1 MALRPLP
8 LQRAS
13 AKGVAIVSVLLVVAL
28 ATIIVSALFFR
39 EQIAVRSVENRLLL
53 SQGRWIERAA
63 LDWAKVILL
72 ADART
77 GAVDHL
83 QEPWAIPVAETQLDE
98 TVTAGARL
106 REGDRSALLTGQMF
120 DAQGRM
126 NLTNLELGGN
136 TSELYLEVLRRLLEI
151 LRLPASL
158 ADGIAERVLLSRQHI
173 VDGKPVPATML
184 PPQRLE
190 DLLGAPGL
198 DEETVAVLSPF
209 VVFLP
214 RVTPLNLN
222 TAPAEVIAA
231 TVPGIDL
238 TAAQRF
244 VAKRERTF
252 FGNLAAARA
261 QLDNQPILSSQVFS
275 VGSSYFLVHG
285 MVRFGRV
292 ESVSDTLL
300 ERDGQRVEVV
310 WQRRY

>member
-1 MALRPLP
+1 MAREPSFGD
-8 LQRAS
+8 RGA
-13 AKGVAIVSVLLVVAL
+13 ARGVAIVSVLLVVAL
-28 ATIIVSALFFR
+28 ATMIVSALFFR
-39 EQIAVRSVENRLLL
+39 EQVAVRSVENRMLL

-72 ADART
+72 ADARS

-83 QEPWAIPVAETQLDE
+83 QEPWATPVAETQLDE

-106 REGDRSALLTGQMF
+106 REGDRSALLMGQMF
-120 DAQGRM
+120 DAQALM
-126 NLTNLELGGN
+126 NLTSLELGGKP
-136 TSELYLEVLRRLLEI
+136 SAVHLDALRRLLEI

-158 ADGIAERVLLSRQHI
+158 ADTVTERVVLSRQHL
-173 VDGKPVPATML
+173 VDGKPVPPTAL
-184 PPQRLE
+184 PLQRPE
-190 DLLGAPGL
+190 DLLGTPGF
-198 DEETVAVLSPF
+198 DEETVAALSPF

-214 RVTPLNLN
+214 RATPINLN
-222 TAPAEVIAA
+222 TASPEVLAA

-238 TAAQRF
+238 AAAQRF

-252 FGNLAAARA
+252 FTNLATARA
-261 QLDNQPILSSQVFS
+261 QFDNNPPLSSQLFS
-275 VGSSYFLVHG
+275 VGSNYFMVHG

-300 ERDGQRVEVV
+300 ERNGQRVEVV

>member
-1 MALRPLP
+1 MDTDPSP
-8 LQRAS
+8 VGRAA

-28 ATIIVSALFFR
+28 ATLIVSALFFR

-72 ADART
+72 ADGRS
-77 GAVDHL
+77 GPVDHL
-83 QEPWAIPVAETQLDE
+83 QEPWATPVAETQLDE

-106 REGDRSALLTGQMF
+106 REGERAPLLMGQMF

-126 NLTNLELGGN
+126 NLTNLELGGKP
-136 TSELYLEVLRRLLEI
+136 SEVYLDALRRLLEI
-151 LRLPASL
+151 LRLPVSL
-158 ADGIAERVLLSRQHI
+158 ADTLTERVLLSRQPL
-173 VDGKPVPATML
+173 VDGKPAPPTML

-190 DLLGAPGL
+190 DLLGSPGF
-198 DEETVAVLSPF
+198 DEETVAALVPF

-222 TAPAEVIAA
+222 TAPAEVIGAM
-231 TVPGIDL
+231 VPGIDL
-238 TAAQRF
+238 AAAQRF

-252 FGNLAAARA
+252 FSNLAAAGT
-261 QLDNQPILSSQVFS
+261 QFDNQPTLSSQLFS

-300 ERDGQRVEVV
+300 ERSGQKVEVV